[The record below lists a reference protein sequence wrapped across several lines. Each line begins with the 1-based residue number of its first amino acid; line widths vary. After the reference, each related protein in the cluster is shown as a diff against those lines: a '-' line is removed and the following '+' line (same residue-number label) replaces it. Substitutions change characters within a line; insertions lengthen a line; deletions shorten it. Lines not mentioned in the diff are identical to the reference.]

1 MTVLNNHH
9 LSTTA
14 KTLRPTGCDT
24 QVRYNIFKI
33 FLKFQKMFNDLIEI
47 WTKFKFIKIQNKP
60 LRCVESDSIKFIT
73 LAIIIYAQQI
83 TFKPYN

>member
-1 MTVLNNHH
+1 
-9 LSTTA
+9 
-14 KTLRPTGCDT
+14 
-24 QVRYNIFKI
+24 
-33 FLKFQKMFNDLIEI
+33 MFNDLIEI